1 MSSLAIISSPL
12 QLLSLG
18 EYSHQTKINKCII
31 IVLYQ
36 NQKELEQINSM
47 CDIYN
52 TQITHYIKGR
62 RLIQYFELKKILKR
76 YKTIDNILLGNFFSE
91 PHVYALDQIK
101 YKDVIVL
108 DDGMVVHKIPDYI
121 NTDKNI
127 LKKSLFRTIVLKAF
141 GINIRFPKKIK
152 LFTIFNIPPNES
164 IELIINRMLF
174 LNSKIGVLKP
184 SNDVIVIGQPFVE
197 LNTLYQ
203 DVYINYLKK
212 IVNIHKRDIL
222 YFPSRKESMSNID
235 SIAKIQGIKV
245 IKSNLN
251 IELYL
256 IKKSFTPKVI
266 VGFTSTALVTLN
278 KLFNNNISR
287 ITITSFKLQFLK
299 NRFHVNFYEKI
310 YEKFNEY
317 GITYKSLNI
326 EEK

>member
-1 MSSLAIISSPL
+1 MNSLAIISSPL

-18 EYSHQTKINKCII
+18 EYSYQTKKSNFII
-31 IVLYQ
+31 IVIYQ

-52 TQITHYIKGR
+52 TQITYYIKGR

-91 PHVYALDQIK
+91 PHIYALDQIK

-127 LKKSLFRTIVLKAF
+127 LKKSLFRTIALKAF

-152 LFTIFNIPPNES
+152 LFSIFNIVTNKSNE
-164 IELIINRMLF
+164 IFTNRMLF
-174 LNSKIGVLKP
+174 LNSKMGVLKP
-184 SNDVIVIGQPFVE
+184 SNKIIVIGQPFVE
-197 LNTLYQ
+197 LNTLNQ
-203 DVYINYLKK
+203 VVYCDYLKK
-212 IVNIHKRDIL
+212 IITIYKRDIL
-222 YFPSRKESMSNID
+222 YFPSRKESLSNINL
-235 SIAKIQGIKV
+235 IGKIKGIKV
-245 IKSNLN
+245 INSNLN

-266 VGFTSTALVTLN
+266 IGFTSSALVTLN
-278 KLFNNNISR
+278 KLFNNNTSR
-287 ITITSFKLQFLK
+287 ITITSFKLKFLK
-299 NRFHVNFYEKI
+299 NRFNGNFYEKI
-310 YEKFNEY
+310 YEKFTEY
-317 GITYKSLNI
+317 GINYKSLNI
-326 EEK
+326 